1 MRKASKIILLIGAIL
16 GFITAITLLA
26 CGILFLILASPT
38 MVNLIREGLQ
48 NGTIQSSESTEVAI
62 AIWQAT
68 FLGYGIFMLLFQLVV
83 LASSIIALIARKR
96 ESKGLYIVA
105 IVFGAIGNEIVLTG
119 AILGRIA
126 VRHKTDDKVVDV
138 Q

>member
-1 MRKASKIILLIGAIL
+1 MRKASKIILLIGAII
-16 GFITAITLLA
+16 GFITAITLLI
-26 CGILFLILASPT
+26 CGVLFLVLASPT

-96 ESKGLYIVA
+96 ESKGLYTVA
-105 IVFGAIGNEIVLTG
+105 IVFGALGNEIVLAG

-126 VRHKTDDKVVDV
+126 VRHKVDDKVVDV

>member
-1 MRKASKIILLIGAIL
+1 MRKASKIILLIGAII
-16 GFITAITLLA
+16 GFITAITLLI
-26 CGILFLILASPT
+26 CGVLFLVLASPT

-105 IVFGAIGNEIVLTG
+105 IVFGAIGNEIVLAG

-126 VRHKTDDKVVDV
+126 VRHKIDPKVVDV